1 MNNIFCTSDW
11 HFGHSRAFIYEP
23 RGFSCIEEHD
33 ENIIIRH
40 NEIVKPDDIVFCLGD
55 CMLGSDHEY
64 GLNCISRLN
73 GQIKIIR
80 GNHCTDKRWEEY
92 ATLPNVQTLGYADV
106 IKHPWGKSYLCHYP
120 TETSCL
126 ENMAPIKN
134 HLVNLHGH
142 THSSHKFEHN
152 KPYQYNVA
160 LDAHNC
166 YPVSLEEIYND
177 IKDEVQ
183 RCLLY
188 L

>member
-1 MNNIFCTSDW
+1 MIYFTSDT
-11 HFGHSRAFIYEP
+11 HFGHNRNFIYEP
-23 RGFSCIEEHD
+23 RGFSSIEEHD
-33 ENIIIRH
+33 QIIIKRW
-40 NEIVKPDDIVFCLGD
+40 NSVVQPLDIVYHLGD
-55 CMLGSDHEY
+55 AMLGADHEY
-64 GLNCISRLN
+64 GLNCLRQLN
-73 GQIKIIR
+73 GHIYMIR
-80 GNHCTDKRWEEY
+80 GNHDTDTRWVEY
-92 ATLPNVQTLGYADV
+92 CSLPNVVPLGWAEI
-106 IKHPWGKSYLCHYP
+106 IKHEFGKSYLCHYP

-142 THSSHKFEHN
+142 THSPHKFEHN

-177 IKDEVQ
+177 IENEVQ